1 MQRFG
6 TRRMWQRLMIVG
18 MAIFLV
24 AACSRSQ
31 TATSDMG
38 MKDAQDESLAQN
50 MDMDGEDMHD
60 ETMNSEDM
68 HGENMAVAHGIP
80 DDAAARENPIP
91 ADDAS
96 IARGA
101 ELFQATCAVCHGPEG
116 QGDGPGA
123 AALNPKPANLSEDH
137 VQGNSDGALFY
148 TISNGVAGTAMV
160 AWSQQYSE
168 EDRWNLVNF
177 LRTLTDHSE

>member
-1 MQRFG
+1 MQCFG
-6 TRRMWQRLMIVG
+6 TRRTWQILMFTG

-24 AACSRSQ
+24 SACSMSQ
-31 TATSDMG
+31 LGSIG
-38 MKDAQDESLAQN
+38 VGSHDAPNGNHMQG
-50 MDMDGEDMHD
+50 MDMQGME
-60 ETMNSEDM
+60 M
-68 HGENMAVAHGIP
+68 HGENMAAAHGIP
-80 DDAAARENPIP
+80 DDAAARENPIS
-91 ADDAS
+91 ADAAS
-96 IARGA
+96 ITRGA
-101 ELFQATCAVCHGPEG
+101 ELFQTTCAVCHGPEG

-123 AALNPKPANLSEDH
+123 AALNPKPANLSADH

-148 TISNGVAGTAMV
+148 TISNGVPGTAMV